1 MDSYFTAF
9 SNVKMYTWLTGHSKI
24 IKFASSYQWTP
35 LHLAAWN
42 GRVETA
48 QLLVEKGADIN
59 VETDDWVRR

>member
-1 MDSYFTAF
+1 
-9 SNVKMYTWLTGHSKI
+9 MYTWLTGHSKI